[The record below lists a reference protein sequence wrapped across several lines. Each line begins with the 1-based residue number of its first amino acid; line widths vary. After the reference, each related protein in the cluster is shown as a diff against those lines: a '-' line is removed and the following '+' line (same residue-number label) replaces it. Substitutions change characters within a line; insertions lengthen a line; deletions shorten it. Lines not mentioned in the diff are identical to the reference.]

1 MGSEEEKRE
10 TGGRKNLGRIEET
23 VCGGQGVT
31 LSGDL
36 ARRKIRKR
44 SIDRKQGEN
53 KQDKI
58 MRKA

>member
-1 MGSEEEKRE
+1 MRKKKRE
-10 TGGRKNLGRIEET
+10 GGGNLGRIEET

-44 SIDRKQGEN
+44 SIDRRQGEN

-58 MRKA
+58 MRRA